1 MVSSKSYSI
10 CSSLTSAGQLQRR
23 AASSIS
29 LNQMHINEEDDEFTD
44 MDDLDK
50 RWYELST
57 GSEGEPGGDDHQ
69 VPDEEEIP
77 TRPLNQMIIPDVTP
91 EEEEDE
97 EDSGEEFTSSTFIM
111 NQKSLADKAP
121 GAQQHSFAHRHIP
134 LKHSFHLRI
143 LQFASVMISAIL
155 AAGLP
160 FGLPALRQLLVE
172 NRIYGNACPM
182 ASLPVEGT
190 IMSNRVGCSEQEAHL
205 ALLQVSGWVSWMIAG
220 WAAARSV
227 QRLGPRFTG
236 IIGAAA
242 VVFGSVLL
250 AISLPT
256 NLDDPPRFLLPPW
269 ARQYL
274 FPIVCMSVGS
284 SFVLLACLHYVRLFP
299 KRTSLMHSLVLL
311 ASDLSALIFDMFYE
325 AREMAPLQVVLAA
338 YAVVML
344 IQMLYWRFIFSS
356 GKVPTIRFTVTTWH
370 QRPLLVD
377 HPITTHI
384 ASPFFWMA
392 LSFAVV
398 GFAKIFFYMSTFQV
412 QLCLL
417 LMPRTRTVYHEDFV
431 YQKMD
436 NSFGGGRTESN
447 SAAMSG
453 YSPVV
458 TSFST
463 EQAQPRLLSYVPFF
477 SEQPGG
483 TSSTIISLRQFT
495 YNPAQPEIFL
505 TDLQEMIYFLIPVA
519 ACITIFW
526 MRASMTDRKISTAM
540 FFSLISL
547 IAWGV
552 VQ

>member
-1 MVSSKSYSI
+1 
-10 CSSLTSAGQLQRR
+10 
-23 AASSIS
+23 
-29 LNQMHINEEDDEFTD
+29 MHINEEDDDFTD
-44 MDDLDK
+44 IDDIEK

-57 GSEGEPGGDDHQ
+57 DSEDEAEDDHR
-69 VPDEEEIP
+69 VPANVEDIP
-77 TRPLNQMIIPDVTP
+77 TRPINQMIIPDSTP
-91 EEEEDE
+91 EEQEEDD
-97 EDSGEEFTSSTFIM
+97 EDDSENEFTSATFIM

-134 LKHSFHLRI
+134 LKHSAPIRI
-143 LQFASVMISAIL
+143 LQFCSVMLSAIL

-172 NRIYGNACPM
+172 NRIYGDACP
-182 ASLPVEGT
+182 ASTLPVEGT

-205 ALLQVSGWVSWMIAG
+205 ALLQVAGWVSWMIAG

-227 QRLGPRFTG
+227 QRLGPRMTG
-236 IIGAAA
+236 IIGSAAI
-242 VVFGSVLL
+242 VVGSVIL
-250 AISLPT
+250 AVSLPV
-256 NLDDPPRFLLPPW
+256 NLDDPQRFLLPPW
-269 ARQYL
+269 ARQYI
-274 FPIVCMSVGS
+274 FPIIVMSVGS

-299 KRTSLMHSLVLL
+299 KRTSMMHSLVLL
-311 ASDLSALIFDMFYE
+311 ASDVSALIFDMFYE
-325 AREMAPLQVVLAA
+325 AREMASLQVVLAA
-338 YAVVML
+338 YAIVML
-344 IQMLYWRFIFSS
+344 VQMVYWRFIFSS
-356 GKVPTIRFTVTTWH
+356 GKIPTIRFTVTTWH

-377 HPITTHI
+377 HPITKHI
-384 ASPFFWMA
+384 SSPFFWMA
-392 LSFAVV
+392 LSLAIVV
-398 GFAKIFFYMSTFQV
+398 FAKIFFYMSTFQV

-417 LMPRTRTVYHEDFV
+417 LMPRKRTVNHEDFV
-431 YQKMD
+431 YQKME
-436 NSFGGGRTESN
+436 NSFGGGRTDSN

-453 YSPVV
+453 YSSVL
-458 TSFST
+458 TSFSS

-526 MRASMTDRKISTAM
+526 MRASMTDRKISTAI

-547 IAWGV
+547 IAWGF